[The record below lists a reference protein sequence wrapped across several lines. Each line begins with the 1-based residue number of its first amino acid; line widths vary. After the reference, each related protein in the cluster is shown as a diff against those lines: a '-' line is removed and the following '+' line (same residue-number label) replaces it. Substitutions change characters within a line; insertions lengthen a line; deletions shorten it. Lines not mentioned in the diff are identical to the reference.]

1 MSVSL
6 KTVDRTKISAVALG
20 ASGTGTAERA
30 TLETDAARIRMF
42 RAALELGINIFD
54 TAELYGGG
62 YSEKLLGRAFSHCRE
77 SVFICSKFNPCNAS
91 MTGIVRAV
99 EGSLRR
105 LGADYIDLY
114 QIHWPT
120 PFIDSAETW
129 SALSRLLDQGKIRHF
144 GVGNCSYQEFLDY
157 RSLSEEQV
165 AAVELPFNIAEPAAV
180 KPFLSWSCNPGK
192 RIFAY
197 SPLRQG
203 RLCRS
208 QKEANLIEKILKK
221 LGVSENQIALAW
233 IMSHPGV
240 VPVFHTSSLEHLKA
254 NLEALKVSLEHEE
267 VAALEKAYAEPPEK
281 IRLSKIKIG
290 KLDGRDGYS
299 TCMEALEN
307 RFDWIPSPAL
317 LAERIRRGFYPPPLR
332 IVGSDDTQFYCL
344 DYYDFSGEMKKY
356 WAWRLVAD
364 EKAKV
369 PAYIYNSQRNR

>member
-1 MSVSL
+1 MSASPE
-6 KTVDRTKISAVALG
+6 TVDRTKISAVALG

-30 TLETDAARIRMF
+30 TIGSDIARIRLF
-42 RAALELGINIFD
+42 RTALELGINIFD

-62 YSEKLLGRAFSHCRE
+62 YSEKLLGRAFSPCRE

-91 MTGIVRAV
+91 MTGIARAV

-105 LGADYIDLY
+105 LGTDYIDLY

-120 PFIDSAETW
+120 PFIHFSETW
-129 SALSRLLDQGKIRHF
+129 SALERLLDEGKIRYF
-144 GVGNCSYQEFLDY
+144 GVGNCSYEEFLDCQT
-157 RSLSEEQV
+157 LSGEKV
-165 AAVELPFNIAEPAAV
+165 AAVELPFNITETAAV
-180 KPFLSWSCNPGK
+180 KPFLSWSRNNGK

-208 QKEANLIEKILKK
+208 ISHTRMLKK
-221 LGVSENQIALAW
+221 ITKKHGVSENQLVLAW

-240 VPVFHTSSLEHLKA
+240 VPVFQTSSLEHLQA
-254 NLEALKVSLEHEE
+254 NLEALRVSLEFEE
-267 VAALEKAYAEPPEK
+267 VIELEKAYADSPIK

-290 KLDGRDGYS
+290 GLEGRDCYS
-299 TCMEALEN
+299 TCAEALEN

-317 LAERIRRGFYPPPLR
+317 LAERIRQGFNPPPLR
-332 IVGSDDTQFYCL
+332 LVGPDDTQMYCL
-344 DYYDFSGEMKKY
+344 DCYDFSGEMKKY

-364 EKAKV
+364 EHAKV
-369 PAYIYNSQRNR
+369 PAYIYDSQRNR